1 MTELQATAVLARA
14 RELCGCP
21 EPGLWHRC
29 LAGVLLA
36 TEADR

>member
-1 MTELQATAVLARA
+1 MELRAKAVNERA

-36 TEADR
+36 TEANK